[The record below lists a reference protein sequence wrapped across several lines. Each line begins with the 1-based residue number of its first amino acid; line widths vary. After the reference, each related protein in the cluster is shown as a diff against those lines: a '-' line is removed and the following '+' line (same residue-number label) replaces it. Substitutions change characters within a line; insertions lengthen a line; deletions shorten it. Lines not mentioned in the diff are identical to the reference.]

1 MPFWKNVG
9 SRPKKPG
16 QLQLASTSIQKVARP
31 SFMSIPQVPTAGLL
45 RICLALSGL
54 SGATGVICLAL
65 SAHAS
70 ASSSLAT
77 AGQMLLAHAPLFIG
91 VGILSQ
97 IRRISFLPVVAV
109 CLTLGLALFSGDL
122 ISRAFFEQR
131 FFPMSAPI
139 GGLLIILAWLTL
151 ALSALRVK
159 PK

>member
-1 MPFWKNVG
+1 
-9 SRPKKPG
+9 
-16 QLQLASTSIQKVARP
+16 
-31 SFMSIPQVPTAGLL
+31 MSLPQVPTAGLL
-45 RICLALSGL
+45 RACLALSGL
-54 SGATGVICLAL
+54 TGAAGVICLAL

-70 ASSSLAT
+70 GSTSLAT
-77 AGQMLLAHAPLFIG
+77 AGQMLLAHAPLFLG

-97 IRRISFLPVVAV
+97 IRRMPFLPMVATS
-109 CLTLGLALFSGDL
+109 LTFGLILFSGDL
-122 ISRAFFEQR
+122 ISRVFFEQR